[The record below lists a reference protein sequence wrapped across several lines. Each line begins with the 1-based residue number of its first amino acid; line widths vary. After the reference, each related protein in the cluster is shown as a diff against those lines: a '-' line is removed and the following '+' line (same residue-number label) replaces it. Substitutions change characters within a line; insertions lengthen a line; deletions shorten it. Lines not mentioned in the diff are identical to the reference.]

1 MHPLQLHITSLRGAA
16 EGGEAEDATV
26 TRSTASLLHSGCGI
40 SSWDAFRHEEH
51 YLEVWPREELVYLS
65 AESET
70 VLTTLEPGKTYVVGG
85 LVDHNRCKGL
95 TYGLAKAAGIA
106 TARLPITK
114 YVPLQSCTMLAV
126 NHVFQILLEFEQHEG
141 SDEERWAAAMETVI
155 ECFNEDR
162 VAHPENAHVFAIP
175 RLMTHLWQKNLNKD
189 ADVLFPVEAGPQ
201 PGHFWATNQHEPLI
215 VAIVFPFAY
224 VDRYQGPWVARG
236 LDDVRHFGE
245 ELRQGF
251 LFASGKSRRPDQ
263 LSVMDGELRRVWET
277 PVRRSRTV
285 LQELLSWARGFPP
298 VRECM
303 VRS

>member
-155 ECFNEDR
+155 PLRKRQGWKRRGLGVGVCTATILSTQQPHQEEEGEEEEEEEEEEEKEEEESLF
-162 VAHPENAHVFAIP
+162 
-175 RLMTHLWQKNLNKD
+175 K
-189 ADVLFPVEAGPQ
+189 ADVVNEEDPERDR
-201 PGHFWATNQHEPLI
+201 ATQ
-215 VAIVFPFAY
+215 V
-224 VDRYQGPWVARG
+224 
-236 LDDVRHFGE
+236 
-245 ELRQGF
+245 
-251 LFASGKSRRPDQ
+251 
-263 LSVMDGELRRVWET
+263 
-277 PVRRSRTV
+277 
-285 LQELLSWARGFPP
+285 
-298 VRECM
+298 
-303 VRS
+303 